1 MLPSRYKPVK
11 ISQLSV
17 NDSRVVLL
25 GNVTSVKDNSFVLDD
40 GEARVEIFSEQP
52 VERKLVRAF
61 CNIADNKLKVDVI
74 QNLEGLDVN
83 LFKKIEELYNKC
95 V

>member
-11 ISQLSV
+11 ISQLTN
-17 NDSRVVLL
+17 NDSRVALL
-25 GNVTSVKDNSFVLDD
+25 GNITSVKDNSFILDD
-40 GEARVEIFSEQP
+40 GEARVEIISEQP
-52 VERKLVRAF
+52 VERKLVRVF
-61 CNIADNKLKVDVI
+61 CSILDDKLKADVI
-74 QNLEGLDVN
+74 QQTEGLDLN

>member
-11 ISQLSV
+11 ISQLKE
-17 NDSRVVLL
+17 NDSRVALV
-25 GNVTSVKDNSFVLDD
+25 GSVTSVKSDSFVLDD
-40 GEARVEIFSEQP
+40 GEARVEILSEQP
-52 VERKLVRAF
+52 VERKLVRVF
-61 CNIADNKLKVDVI
+61 CNIADNKLKADVI